1 MSLNIKIIIFINF
14 IFLLGFSQEQRTIS
28 VSFDKNQILE
38 KINSLIINR
47 PNFVYSKIQTQ
58 ISSTSPE
65 FSADIRLST
74 RVAKDSLIFANIN
87 YMGIQAA
94 SVHIDQNKGALI
106 NRFNK
111 CYIEGDAQIASNFLG
126 VDLELLEL
134 EQLILGL
141 PIFFNKLDQQKV
153 QVQVDSASNLLVT
166 FVGNIRTDSLEQKP
180 VELIYTFDE
189 SLTYLKQLHLVS
201 PNDSL
206 SLSWICKEYQD
217 VSNYRLPYIVDVKIT
232 KLDSIIELNLKY
244 NAVEINVPE
253 IIEFEIPEGYEKCK

>member
-1 MSLNIKIIIFINF
+1 MNRNIKIIILFNF
-14 IFLLGFSQEQRTIS
+14 IFFVGFAQDQGSNFIS
-28 VSFDKNQILE
+28 YEKNEILN

-58 ISSTSPE
+58 IASTSPE

-106 NRFNK
+106 DRFNK

-134 EQLILGL
+134 EELILGL
-141 PIFFNKLDQQKV
+141 PIFYTKLDQQKV
-153 QVQVDSASNLLVT
+153 QTQVDSSGNLLVT
-166 FVGNIRTDSLEQKP
+166 FLGNIRTDSLEQKP
-180 VELIYTFDE
+180 VELKYTFDD
-189 SLTYLKQLHLVS
+189 SLTHLKQLNLVS

-206 SLSWICKEYQD
+206 SLLWICKEYQD
-217 VSNYRLPYIVDVKIT
+217 VSNYRLPYLVDIKIT
-232 KLDSIIELNLKY
+232 KLDSVIELNLKY